1 MVEKKKEPVSE
12 ETMTSHIQDMVDR
25 EEWSKVLKVCAG
37 SKFKVNLIDFI
48 SRTSKEC
55 KVAFLQRT

>member
-25 EEWSKVLKVCAG
+25 EEWSKVLKVCAA
-37 SKFKVNLIDFI
+37 SKLQNEINLI
-48 SRTSKEC
+48 
-55 KVAFLQRT
+55 FL

>member
-25 EEWSKVLKVCAG
+25 EEWSKVLKVCAA
-37 SKFKVNLIDFI
+37 SKFQDEINFI
-48 SRTSKEC
+48 
-55 KVAFLQRT
+55 FL